1 MASIGISDVVTASVY
16 PEKTRMKK
24 LLMKMII
31 IIIIIIIMNKS
42 QEMTVF
48 HGRQK
53 LTSAK
58 KGQKSDGRLQ
68 I

>member
-16 PEKTRMKK
+16 SEKTRMKK
-24 LLMKMII
+24 LMMMKMIIIIVI
-31 IIIIIIIMNKS
+31 IIIIIIIMNRS
-42 QEMTVF
+42 QELTVF

-58 KGQKSDGRLQ
+58 N
-68 I
+68 

>member
-1 MASIGISDVVTASVY
+1 MASIGISDVVTAS
-16 PEKTRMKK
+16 EKTRMKK
-24 LLMKMII
+24 LMMMKIII

-42 QEMTVF
+42 QELSVF

-58 KGQKSDGRLQ
+58 N
-68 I
+68 